1 MRYRAGFKKELP
13 AISDPGTRTV
23 FKSELYWSNLFAEA
37 SPGSGDT
44 PARHIPV
51 MQARLL
57 GGGSAING
65 LHAQRG
71 FARDYDEWSEYGL
84 HGWGWEDVRPYFI
97 KLESDRDFNG
107 QDHGSSGPITITLIP
122 RNRWGGQHGR
132 AHD

>member
-1 MRYRAGFKKELP
+1 MRISDWSSDVCSSDL
-13 AISDPGTRTV
+13 ISDPGTRTV

-65 LHAQRG
+65 MHAQRG

-84 HGWGWEDVRPYFI
+84 
-97 KLESDRDFNG
+97 DRKSVVEG
-107 QDHGSSGPITITLIP
+107 KRVS
-122 RNRWGGQHGR
+122 
-132 AHD
+132 

>member
-1 MRYRAGFKKELP
+1 MASRLSEIGDAKVVLIEAGEDLSVDKELP

-65 LHAQRG
+65 MHAQRG
-71 FARDYDEWSEYGL
+71 FARDYDEWSRSEERRG
-84 HGWGWEDVRPYFI
+84 GKEC
-97 KLESDRDFNG
+97 
-107 QDHGSSGPITITLIP
+107 GSTFRS
-122 RNRWGGQHGR
+122 RWLPCH
-132 AHD
+132 